1 MTEMTVTPM
10 QELAIFSLSLIS
22 GVIGALIY
30 DILRRIKHFLGI
42 NTLLVGIGDI
52 ISIVILAIV
61 AYISVYII
69 NDGKVRWYQ
78 MFAIFWGFGLYMKYI
93 SAYFMKLADFT
104 VEILKIVGKYIHR
117 FIFPFYK
124 VSKNVFL
131 GAFLWVKRC
140 IRCVTKSEKGI
151 FRKIKCIF
159 RKI

>member
-1 MTEMTVTPM
+1 MTEMTVTPI

-30 DILRRIKHFLGI
+30 DILKRIKHFLGI

-78 MFAIFWGFGLYMKYI
+78 IFAIFWGFGLYMKYI
-93 SAYFMKLADFT
+93 SIYFAKFADFT
-104 VEILKIVGKYIHR
+104 VGILKTLGKCINR
-117 FIFPFYK
+117 ILFPFYK
-124 VSKNVFL
+124 VAKNVFS
-131 GAFLWVKRC
+131 GVFLWAKRC
-140 IRCVTKSEKGI
+140 IRCATKGEKEI